1 MARKLGAPPRPP
13 FYFARERSDPRTVP
27 GFGLPIRRQPHSWPS
42 IPSPRRP
49 ISRSSHAAPASLG
62 TSPSDRPLPTP
73 PHRAPIRAV
82 PPPPHVRS
90 FSLRLCPPYAH
101 VTPHGPSLARD
112 LRNSPNSSP
121 FTHYLS
127 PNPKQSSFPLCII
140 SKQAFNT
147 DLTMTAA
154 EEEAFAES
162 GEDLLV
168 EDLPEGL
175 IDEITCSPDH
185 PAAKKTCTD
194 AGAGHTSINSP
205 ATSSDSALPQP
216 PRSPMPRAAAA
227 PASPSRGPTPTLAA
241 TAAAP
246 NAPALH
252 AAAYASV
259 AAGVNPAPALPASL
273 FASPTPGGSPRNLR
287 RARTATATPMLLP
300 LRRRVVATLLLPEAG
315 LESHRTEI
323 LAGINAQL
331 CGFMFD
337 SGTIPPFEHTVGEP
351 LRVGRRVYGRL
362 LFSWPSQEDAA
373 VFRKLF
379 PLMLKVSNS
388 RPVMLKVFADKFEA
402 FTAAKAAGAPT
413 LSIRNVPLE
422 IDPEEIRAFLLGT
435 TEEDGAHWLADLTD
449 FHRASDP
456 YENTFFTHL
465 AGLPVATPDDPNF
478 EIIPSEILLEENKP
492 AMLLNFSC
500 HVCALC
506 GNNHRAPDHEAFA
519 ARRRGRLT
527 NKNTISIAQLQQA
540 NGTKPA
546 PLVFAANTLPPC
558 CHCTAF
564 TCLLYPLVCSPAAP
578 HPLTASRSVYPLPSP
593 QPPCSPPTPAPS
605 PRCPSLPK
613 SPPPP
618 PHCLAASPPARPP
631 GTLPSPHLICPYP
644 LPSLPPFSSLPLRQ
658 LPPPHPVFTSVTHP
672 SLPAP
677 PPPVSHVVGL
687 PLNPLPSPRRPPLP
701 APSNS
706 CRQAPPPG
714 RSVLATIV
722 PSSAP
727 PTVGPPSTLTNPP
740 LSPTPHAISASW
752 NLCFLHAPPPPAPTH
767 FNPSPHNTPALPPLR
782 TVPRPPTSSPPTRTL
797 PPLPPPLADCTL
809 FRNPPLCPLPSLL
822 PRSLQKTAPLPTPML
837 ACRCSP
843 PPGPICNRPLCSDW
857 AAVPPPSGFF
867 PPPPPPRLGL
877 RIPPPLPRA
886 SPPSL
891 HLPPPAVNQPTR
903 SPLSWS
909 SPPRP
914 PPARP
919 PQPSLRP
926 SPRPPCPPLLPP
938 TAPSLAGNTLG
949 NHAAPTAFR
958 SDPGLLY
965 IGLGDWVEYWTC
977 ALCDFTCSAALDS
990 AMEHIQSD
998 LHATRVKASAHR
1010 PAAKEEFCPWSAL
1023 TLLQQK
1029 APVAA
1034 FLRGRP

>member
-1 MARKLGAPPRPP
+1 M
-13 FYFARERSDPRTVP
+13 
-27 GFGLPIRRQPHSWPS
+27 
-42 IPSPRRP
+42 
-49 ISRSSHAAPASLG
+49 
-62 TSPSDRPLPTP
+62 
-73 PHRAPIRAV
+73 
-82 PPPPHVRS
+82 
-90 FSLRLCPPYAH
+90 
-101 VTPHGPSLARD
+101 
-112 LRNSPNSSP
+112 
-121 FTHYLS
+121 
-127 PNPKQSSFPLCII
+127 

-175 IDEITCSPDH
+175 IDELTCSPDH
-185 PAAKKTCTD
+185 PAAKKPCTD

-205 ATSSDSALPQP
+205 ATSSDSALAQP
-216 PRSPMPRAAAA
+216 PRSPMPLAAAA

-273 FASPTPGGSPRNLR
+273 FASPAPGGSPRNLR

-300 LRRRVVATLLLPEAG
+300 LRRRVVVTLLLPEAG

-337 SGTIPPFEHTVGEP
+337 SGTIPPFDHTVGEP

-362 LFSWPSQEDAA
+362 RFSWPSQEDAS

-388 RPVMLKVFADKFEA
+388 RPVMLKAFFDKFEA
-402 FTAAKAAGAPT
+402 FTAAKAAGACT

-422 IDPEEIRAFLLGT
+422 IDPEKIRAFLLGT

-492 AMLLNFSC
+492 AMLVNFSC

-540 NGTKPA
+540 NGTKSA
-546 PLVFAANTLPPC
+546 PLVLAANTFPPC
-558 CHCTAF
+558 CHCTALA
-564 TCLLYPLVCSPAAP
+564 CLLYPLVCSPAAP
-578 HPLTASRSVYPLPSP
+578 HPLTASHSVHPLPSP

-613 SPPPP
+613 S
-618 PHCLAASPPARPP
+618 
-631 GTLPSPHLICPYP
+631 TLPP
-644 LPSLPPFSSLPLRQ
+644 LPCCIPPRTAAWNPAIFTFNLPLPTP
-658 LPPPHPVFTSVTHP
+658 LAPSLLIPLPAPAPPPHPVFTSVSHP

-677 PPPVSHVVGL
+677 PPPAPHVVGL

-701 APSNS
+701 SPSNS

-714 RSVLATIV
+714 RSVLATTV
-722 PSSAP
+722 PSSAS
-727 PTVGPPSTLTNPP
+727 PTVRPPSTLTNPP

-752 NLCFLHAPPPPAPTH
+752 NLCFLHAPPPPPPTH

-782 TVPRPPTSSPPTRTL
+782 TVPRPPTNSPPTRTL

-843 PPGPICNRPLCSDW
+843 PRTHLPFHPPLVSSPPFPGPPNTPT
-857 AAVPPPSGFF
+857 
-867 PPPPPPRLGL
+867 PPPRL
-877 RIPPPLPRA
+877 PPLPA
-886 SPPSL
+886 PPSPRS
-891 HLPPPAVNQPTR
+891 LPDQPTR
-903 SPLSWS
+903 SPLSQS

-958 SDPGLLY
+958 NDPGLLY

-977 ALCDFTCSAALDS
+977 ALCDFTCGAALDS

-1010 PAAKEEFCPWSAL
+1010 LAAKEEFGPWSAL

-1034 FLRGRP
+1034 FLRDRP